1 MIENKCTKCSLRPGA
16 EQGFFEKGECL
27 KKNIPKVHQRAG
39 VRIGLSTRIRSP
51 PPQRSD
57 G

>member
-39 VRIGLSTRIRSP
+39 VRTGLSTSIRSP
-51 PPQRSD
+51 PPQRS
-57 G
+57 GG

>member
-16 EQGFFEKGECL
+16 EQGFFEKGESL

-51 PPQRSD
+51 PPQRS
-57 G
+57 GG